1 MVSKEELYVLI
12 DERSYKRNKSNILNS
27 QADLL
32 KIKKHIQ
39 NLRIIS
45 GQKKELQIKLIKT
58 FESINNHIEAIQKK
72 IPKPNI
78 PKEIRKEEEVAESVE
93 EISVEREGIEDE
105 LEKIQKKLRELNS

>member
-39 NLRIIS
+39 KSKNNLRT
-45 GQKKELQIKLIKT
+45 KKGITNK
-58 FESINNHIEAIQKK
+58 INKNF
-72 IPKPNI
+72 
-78 PKEIRKEEEVAESVE
+78 
-93 EISVEREGIEDE
+93 
-105 LEKIQKKLRELNS
+105 